1 MHLDEDLKEDRMD
14 FIEEQVKFVKT
25 EKEGPDS
32 KHSLKIST
40 MKMKIREKLI
50 TPSRP
55 VNSIKNVNILK
66 KRPQPGS
73 VTINNENKT
82 ENLNQPK
89 VQISSPVVTNK
100 QNGVGSYYCVSSYS
114 EIERIK
120 AEERKIKVQVR
131 SPPKSRQ
138 VKTVQNLNNDFY
150 FSSNPGSKINNFR
163 PRKAA
168 IQFNE
173 QHLKNPFAAKQMWKV
188 ATSVIEQQRRIIK
201 NLETKNEKLCKRIK
215 LLEAAFN
222 DIQNSSNKSGNCYI
236 ILKKPGNYVIQW
248 S

>member
-1 MHLDEDLKEDRMD
+1 MVLVHIIVLVHILKLKELR
-14 FIEEQVKFVKT
+14 
-25 EKEGPDS
+25 
-32 KHSLKIST
+32 
-40 MKMKIREKLI
+40 
-50 TPSRP
+50 
-55 VNSIKNVNILK
+55 
-66 KRPQPGS
+66 
-73 VTINNENKT
+73 
-82 ENLNQPK
+82 
-89 VQISSPVVTNK
+89 
-100 QNGVGSYYCVSSYS
+100 
-114 EIERIK
+114 
-120 AEERKIKVQVR
+120 
-131 SPPKSRQ
+131 PKSERL
-138 VKTVQNLNNDFY
+138 K